1 MARPPRIDFPDALY
15 HVTARG
21 NGRARIF
28 FTDADRSR
36 FLGQLQDNVATA
48 AVLLYAFVL
57 MENHFH
63 LLVRTPRANLS
74 QFMQRL
80 NTSYALDARY
90 KHRRPGHQ
98 FENRFKAKLVEDDT
112 YLLALTRYIHLNP
125 IKIAACRHLP
135 RPELVQLLE
144 SYCWSSYPGYV
155 DANRALE
162 FVCYDVLKSY
172 SLSPATARRQ
182 YRAYTH
188 ACLLDDD
195 GPILEAFKAS
205 RYAIGS
211 ERFVE
216 ETERRLSALRTGR
229 SQDADVAY
237 PRAVYPIVEVDAAVA
252 AHFGLDTAELKRHG
266 HSAGA
271 AKFLAVELACRL
283 TGATQRE
290 IGEHYGGI
298 TSAAVS
304 TIRRK
309 IRDGKYPIAELA
321 DQMVRKLS
329 GGKLNI

>member
-1 MARPPRIDFPDALY
+1 MSTSNPLTPWHSSFPLSPLSTAL
-15 HVTARG
+15 
-21 NGRARIF
+21 
-28 FTDADRSR
+28 
-36 FLGQLQDNVATA
+36 
-48 AVLLYAFVL
+48 
-57 MENHFH
+57 
-63 LLVRTPRANLS
+63 
-74 QFMQRL
+74 
-80 NTSYALDARY
+80 
-90 KHRRPGHQ
+90 
-98 FENRFKAKLVEDDT
+98 
-112 YLLALTRYIHLNP
+112 
-125 IKIAACRHLP
+125 LP

-155 DANRALE
+155 DAKRALE
-162 FVCYDVLKSY
+162 FVCYDVLNLCR
-172 SLSPATARRQ
+172 LSPATARRQ

-188 ACLLDDD
+188 ASLLDDD
-195 GPILEAFKAS
+195 GPIWEAFKAN

-237 PRAVYPIVEVDAAVA
+237 PRTVYPIVEVDAAVA
-252 AHFGLDTAELKRHG
+252 AHFGLDTEELKHHG

-298 TSAAVS
+298 TFAAVS

-309 IRDGKYPIAELA
+309 IRDGKYPIAELV
-321 DQMVRKLS
+321 DQMPRNLTH
-329 GGKLNI
+329 GKPNI